1 MAKITHNS
9 DTANAEHRKASPAPK
24 KDPRGGVMPSIQILK
39 GGEEGKFIPLTGNCY
54 VLGRNP
60 DCTIAIPA
68 MNSVSRYHARMT
80 RVNDRFYIEDGRFDQ
95 NGVLVERSRNHTY
108 VNNQEVISRTLLH
121 HNDKIRICDFIVLF
135 REDEGDEEPDSGDQ
149 TTVEAMLDH
158 SSHVLLEQQPV
169 EKLRN
174 LIEISNNLSKTL
186 ELNQLLPTI
195 VDNLFNLFRQADRCF
210 LIQLEENSTKLQ
222 PRLVKTRRPQDE
234 TNARF
239 SRSIVRKCLESAQ
252 AFLSDDASRD
262 DRVPLSQ
269 SVVDFRIRS
278 VMCVPLC
285 AADGKASGVI
295 QLDTQDRTKKFTQE
309 DLKLLCCVANQAA
322 VAMENAKLH
331 ADALARERL
340 NRDLELAHQVQ
351 LSFLPR
357 SLPVVPGYEFVGHYE
372 SALEVGGDYYGF
384 IPLVDGRLAVALGDV
399 AGKGVAAALLMA
411 KLSSDT
417 RFCLST
423 EPDPALAVNK
433 LNDLLHEFTSPMD
446 RFVTLALAVLDP
458 AKHQVTLVNAGH
470 LSPLLYRRGTSTLEE
485 AVPKDATGLPLGV
498 LRGCEYGST
507 QVALNAGDS
516 LILFTD
522 GVTDATDVRD
532 SRFAMKGIE
541 ASLLQGGPATP
552 KSLVERLVRA
562 VHVHA
567 TNQSQQDDITLV
579 ALGRVQ

>member
-1 MAKITHNS
+1 MAS
-9 DTANAEHRKASPAPK
+9 LQ
-24 KDPRGGVMPSIQILK
+24 VLK
-39 GGEEGKFIPLTGNCY
+39 GGEEGKIIPLTGNQY

-60 DCTIAIPA
+60 DCTIVIPT

-80 RVNDRFYIEDGRFDQ
+80 RVNDRFYIEDGRFDLS
-95 NGVLVERSRNHTY
+95 GALVERSRNGTF
-108 VNNQEVISRTLLH
+108 VNNQAITTRTLLR
-121 HNDKIRICDFIVLF
+121 HNDKIRICDYIAVY
-135 REDEGDEEPDSGDQ
+135 REENGDDEPDSGEQ

-174 LIEISNNLSKTL
+174 LIEISSNLSRTL
-186 ELNQLLPTI
+186 ELNELLPTI
-195 VDNLFNLFRQADRCF
+195 VDNLFSLFRQADRCF
-210 LIQLEENSTKLQ
+210 VIQLEDSTNKLQ

-285 AADGKASGVI
+285 AADGKAFGVI
-295 QLDTQDRTKKFTQE
+295 QLDTQDRSKKFTQE

-331 ADALARERL
+331 ADTLARERL

-357 SLPVVPGYEFVGHYE
+357 TLPLVPGYEFGRHYE
-372 SALEVGGDYYGF
+372 AALEVGGDYYGF
-384 IPLVDGRLAVALGDV
+384 IPLADGRIAVALGDV

-423 EPDPALAVNK
+423 EPEPGRAVRK

-446 RFVTLALAVLDP
+446 RFVTLALAVVDP
-458 AKHQVTLVNAGH
+458 AKHEVTLVNAGH
-470 LSPLLYRRGTSTLEE
+470 LSPLVYRRAASVLEE

-498 LRGCEYGST
+498 LEGCEYETS
-507 QVALNAGDS
+507 QVTLNAGDT
-516 LILFTD
+516 LVLFTD
-522 GVTDATDVRD
+522 GVTDAADVRD
-532 SRFAMKGIE
+532 VRFGMKGIQT
-541 ASLLQGGPATP
+541 SLLQGGPASA
-552 KSLVERLVRA
+552 KLLVDRLVRA

-579 ALGRVQ
+579 AVGRVQ